1 MRRKAFVC
9 VVAFILVS
17 VYACS
22 HRNSP
27 RPSPPVVAALFKTD
41 VKALVEELFT
51 KMDWEEYPVNVGLGS
66 FYYGNSEMNSR
77 MGSQLSFFF
86 CSAVESAITNMKQ
99 LKQINRRNLDEVLN
113 EKGFQMTDLVEKKR
127 EFEQIEGLDALLV
140 GKCSKLKGGAW
151 LEVRLIW
158 VGSAEEAVVTTVTK
172 NVPDVPDQPPNYRK
186 QMTRIKDT
194 IGDLIKQE
202 SDFHV
207 TIEPE
212 RTNVYRKGDE
222 LRLYVKSERN
232 CYIKLFSTAPDGET
246 RLIFPNKYWLEYHS
260 PTENFIRAG
269 NRIPIPYESSFKLRV
284 TGSPYG
290 TEIFTL
296 VASTRPF
303 VPHDDSFYR
312 EKGAFPMI
320 GNIDKKGGAKAL
332 RTGAKTV
339 EAVPGSPGKSAEF
352 AHSYCT
358 IMTER

>member
-1 MRRKAFVC
+1 MGRKAFVC
-9 VVAFILVS
+9 AIASILVAVS
-17 VYACS
+17 ACS
-22 HRNSP
+22 HHNSP
-27 RPSPPVVAALFKTD
+27 RSLPPAVAAVFKTD

-51 KMDWEEYPVNVGLGS
+51 KMEWEEYPVNVGLGS
-66 FYYGNSEMNSR
+66 FYYGDSEMNSR
-77 MGSQLSFFF
+77 MGSPLSFFF
-86 CSAVESAITNMKQ
+86 CSAVGSVITDMEQYK
-99 LKQINRRNLDEVLN
+99 LINRQNLDEVLN
-113 EKGFQMTDLVEKKR
+113 EKGFQITDLVERKR

-140 GKCSKLKGGAW
+140 GKCSKIEGGAW
-151 LEVRLIW
+151 LEGRLIR
-158 VGSAEEAVVTTVTK
+158 VGSAEEAVVTTVTR
-172 NVPDVPDQPPNYRK
+172 NVPDVPDQPPNYKK
-186 QMTRIKDT
+186 QMKRIKDT
-194 IGDLIKQE
+194 IGDLIEQE

-212 RTNVYRKGDE
+212 RTDIYRKGDE
-222 LRLYVKSERN
+222 LRLYVRSERN
-232 CYIKLFSTAPDGET
+232 CYIKIFSTAPDGET

-269 NRIPIPYESSFKLRV
+269 DRTPIPYESSFELRV

-290 TEIFTL
+290 TEVFTL

-320 GNIDKKGGAKAL
+320 GNIDKKEGAKAL

>member
-9 VVAFILVS
+9 VIAFALVA

-22 HRNSP
+22 HHNSP
-27 RPSPPVVAALFKTD
+27 RSSPPVVTALFKTD

-66 FYYGNSEMNSR
+66 FYYGSSEMNSR

-86 CSAVESAITNMKQ
+86 ASAVGGTITNMEQFK
-99 LKQINRRNLDEVLN
+99 LINRQNLDEVLN
-113 EKGFQMTDLVEKKR
+113 EKGVQMTDLVEKKR
-127 EFEQIEGLDALLV
+127 EFEQIQGLDALLV
-140 GKCSKLKGGAW
+140 GKCSKIEGGAW
-151 LEVRLIW
+151 LEGRLIR
-158 VGSAEEAVVTTVTK
+158 VGSTEEAVVTTVTE
-172 NVPDVPDQPPNYRK
+172 NVPDVPDQPPNYKK

-194 IGDLIKQE
+194 IGDLIEQE

-212 RTNVYRKGDE
+212 RTDVYRKGDE
-222 LRLYVKSERN
+222 LRLYVRSERN
-232 CYIKLFSTAPDGET
+232 CYIKIFSTTPDGET

-260 PTENFIRAG
+260 PTDNFIRAG
-269 NRIPIPYESSFKLRV
+269 DRTPIPYESSFSLEV
-284 TGSPYG
+284 TRPPYG
-290 TEIFTL
+290 TEVFTL

-320 GNIDKKGGAKAL
+320 GNIDKKEGAKAL